1 MKIAFVGLTHLGLN
15 YLSAAAFKKF
25 EVTGFDSKNRIENY
39 KNLNIE
45 YDEPGLKN
53 SIKNNFNKIKFSS
66 DFEILNKFDLIFIS
80 QDIPTNNLGES
91 SYIEINKLITKVK
104 KFANKKSILIILS
117 QVQPGFTRKIQLDHN
132 RLYYQVETLIFGNS
146 LERAMYPERIIVG
159 SLNSNKKIEKKYLKY
174 LKSFKC
180 PILKMNYESAEFAKI
195 SINLFLASSI
205 TTSNMLNSLSKKI
218 GAKWAEIV
226 PALKL
231 DKRIGQFAYI
241 KPGLGISGGNLERD
255 MNFVSKILSNDK
267 KNYSVINSFIEHSK
281 FMKNWTLKI
290 LNREIKKKNFS
301 RKKIVLGVLGLSYKP
316 NTNSIKNSPAI
327 DLIKKFKKN
336 TILVCDPTVI
346 LKEKFNNVTQFKN
359 YEEIIKKSDIIIIM
373 TPWNKFKSI
382 NKIKFTSKQIVVDPY
397 SFINNYKNLNF
408 KNYFSIESK

>member
-1 MKIAFVGLTHLGLN
+1 
-15 YLSAAAFKKF
+15 
-25 EVTGFDSKNRIENY
+25 
-39 KNLNIE
+39 
-45 YDEPGLKN
+45 
-53 SIKNNFNKIKFSS
+53 
-66 DFEILNKFDLIFIS
+66 
-80 QDIPTNNLGES
+80 
-91 SYIEINKLITKVK
+91 
-104 KFANKKSILIILS
+104 
-117 QVQPGFTRKIQLDHN
+117 
-132 RLYYQVETLIFGNS
+132 
-146 LERAMYPERIIVG
+146 
-159 SLNSNKKIEKKYLKY
+159 
-174 LKSFKC
+174 
-180 PILKMNYESAEFAKI
+180 MNYESAEFAKI

-255 MNFVSKILSNDK
+255 MNFVSKILSKDK

-290 LNREIKKKNFS
+290 LNREIKKKNLS
-301 RKKIVLGVLGLSYKP
+301 RKKIVLGVLGLAYKP

-336 TILVCDPTVI
+336 TILACDPTVI
-346 LKEKFNNVTQFKN
+346 LKEKFNNVTQLKN
-359 YEEIIKKSDIIIIM
+359 YEEIIKKSDIVIIM